1 MTFYELYK
9 NLSELYSDT
18 LRCEWDNDG
27 IMCADDL
34 NGEVS
39 KVLISL
45 DITSSVVEYAIDNS
59 FDTIISHHPLVFR
72 SQKALTPLNYTQ
84 NKLIKLV
91 KNGVRAMSFHTRLDA
106 TDGGVNDTLVSLL
119 ELKNAIKDESEPI
132 GRVAKTNEP
141 MELSAFAK
149 QVKEKLNAPIVLYS
163 GSKAVNKVYV
173 VGGDGKD
180 LIERALEMGADT
192 LLTGRGSYNTSVDAE
207 DMGLNIVEAGHFY
220 TEHPVC
226 KTIERDILKIEPNI
240 KTEIYF
246 SNKINLI

>member
-9 NLSELYSDT
+9 NLSKLYPDT

-27 IMCADDL
+27 IMCADDV
-34 NGEVS
+34 NGEVG

-45 DITSSVVEYAIDNS
+45 DITSSVVDYAIDNG
-59 FDTIISHHPLVFR
+59 FDTIVSHHPLVFH

-106 TDGGVNDTLVSLL
+106 TDGGVNDTLVSIL
-119 ELKNAIKDESEPI
+119 ELKNVIKDEIEPI
-132 GRVAKTNEP
+132 GRIANTIEP

-149 QVKEKLNAPIVLYS
+149 QVKEKLSAPAVLYS
-163 GSKAVNKVYV
+163 GNKKVNKVYI

-192 LLTGRGSYNTSVDAE
+192 LLTGRGSYNTSIDAE

-226 KTIERDILKIEPNI
+226 KTIEKDILKIEPKI